1 MNREDKE
8 RVIGKVVA
16 INSDRF
22 TVELLSGIDNFNISG
37 FDDIHYFAQLNSYV
51 VLPYQNYFIVS
62 EVSGVRE
69 KELNVPFSN
78 PKEQILSKITT
89 GKYLEILP
97 IGTLKPLDDNPNYY
111 KFDFGVSVYPALY
124 TDVLYIK
131 EKELDAIFNVEEQIE
146 IVCEK
151 PNEHKEKCDC
161 EKRRYKTLSIGTS
174 TIFPDYE
181 VKIDIDKF
189 FAGHSAVL
197 GNTGSGKSCTIS
209 SILQSIFKLSNHSA
223 VGSTFIVFDVNG
235 EYKQAFSE
243 ISENTDI
250 EVNNFCIGSTEK
262 DVQEFE
268 LPHWFLTIDEWALL
282 LQATEKTQLP
292 ILRNALGLAAIFNSE
307 NDVKELKN
315 HILATCISEILRDE
329 TSSPSKKD
337 RITSIL
343 QKFNT
348 EEINLS
354 KEFSFIDDD
363 GKTQKKIQIDRGYV
377 LDINVRN
384 CLTVH
389 YGEIKGI
396 NQLISYLEQKNADA
410 TSVFIIDNFQM
421 PSYEKYQKF
430 NFNIIEDALDL
441 ALLYEEA
448 HGNRH
453 IRDYCSSLITRV
465 KSIKDRNDFNFLK
478 KDDGNIS
485 DYKNKLIGLNEVKSQ
500 KFKTSQI
507 TIIDIS
513 AVEDEIVEV
522 ISCVI
527 SRIIYESVK
536 EIIPRNSYPV
546 NLILEEAH
554 RYISHNPMGTFL
566 KANKIFDSIAKEG
579 RKFGLLLLVSSQRP
593 SELSKTVLSQCSNFI
608 VHRIQ
613 NPEDLSHI
621 RQITPH
627 ISETILRRMPS
638 IPTQHALVFG
648 HSVNLPTT
656 FKVHEAKPLPKSDN
670 NRISE
675 NWFRQKGFSLTENV
689 ETPDVEE

>member
-1 MNREDKE
+1 MNREDKQ

-78 PKEQILSKITT
+78 PKEQILSKSTT

-97 IGTLKPLDDNPNYY
+97 IGTLKPVDENPDYY
-111 KFDFGVSVYPALY
+111 KFEFGVSVYPALY

-131 EKELDAIFNVEEQIE
+131 EKELDAIFNVKEQIE

-151 PNEHKEKCDC
+151 PSEHTEKCDC

-209 SILQSIFKLSNHSA
+209 SILQSIYKLSSHSA
-223 VGSTFIVFDVNG
+223 VGSTFVVFDVNG

-243 ISENTDI
+243 VSENTDI
-250 EVNNFCIGSTEK
+250 EVQNFCIGSFDK
-262 DVQEFE
+262 DVKEFT
-268 LPHWFLTIDEWALL
+268 LPHWFLSIDEWALL
-282 LQATEKTQLP
+282 LQATEKTQIP
-292 ILRNALGLAAIFNSE
+292 ILRNALGLASIFSIGE
-307 NDVKELKN
+307 NVNEIKN

-329 TSSPSKKD
+329 TSSPSKSD
-337 RITSIL
+337 RILSIL

-348 EEINLS
+348 PEISLTT
-354 KEFSFIDDD
+354 EFTFTDQD
-363 GKTQKKIQIDRGYV
+363 GREHDTIYIGNQSYTLNI
-377 LDINVRN
+377 RN
-384 CLTVH
+384 CLFVH
-389 YGEIKGI
+389 FGI
-396 NQLISYLEQKNADA
+396 IVGTEQLHYFLEQTNEDGL
-410 TSVFIIDNFQM
+410 SVFIQEKFQM

-430 NFNIIEDALDL
+430 TFDIIEDALDL

-465 KSIKDRNDFNFLK
+465 KSIKDRTDFNFLK
-478 KDDGNIS
+478 IDDGNIS
-485 DYKNKLIGLNEVKSQ
+485 EYKNTLIGLNEIEAQKS
-500 KFKTSQI
+500 KTSQI
-507 TIIDIS
+507 IIIDIS

-536 EIIPRNSYPV
+536 GIKPRNSYPV

-554 RYISHNPMGTFL
+554 RYISRSPRGTFL

-638 IPTQHALVFG
+638 IPTQHALIFG

-670 NRISE
+670 NQISE
-675 NWFRQKGFSLTENV
+675 NWFRKKGFSLTENT
-689 ETPDVEE
+689 ETSNEEE